1 MASGAAA
8 PDAGPENSADVS
20 ARSRAS
26 LLSGRRIRLVLGT
39 LVVAMLAIAGILT
52 RSVSGASGIAAADR
66 SLEFMQR
73 MGPPPVLTSLY
84 QLLAA
89 DTVAIRNSSTGQ
101 LISTGLYQG
110 DVLKLGTVPGFLD
123 GLPGGVKRFIA
134 LGTWNSYLTY
144 YVVPARGLTS
154 RAVRVQTSW
163 GQLAGAVVSIDRS
176 ADLAAIVAVV
186 PQGQISKF
194 TGPINVYSGPLA
206 AGTLRMLVVHRNPE
220 VYARSAGY
228 VLTSGGASG
237 EVGSEN
243 TWCDL
248 PVNGASAGSPVFDV
262 SPEGATLLGL
272 AVPSSAPGRSS
283 VIGSWTVNQFM
294 SRVIPSGIGAP

>member
-1 MASGAAA
+1 
-8 PDAGPENSADVS
+8 
-20 ARSRAS
+20 
-26 LLSGRRIRLVLGT
+26 LVLGT
-39 LVVAMLAIAGILT
+39 LAVTMLAVAGILT

-66 SLEFMQR
+66 PLEFMQR
-73 MGPPPVLTSLY
+73 MGAPPTMTGLY

-110 DVLKLGTVPGFLD
+110 DVLKLGTVPGFLG

-144 YVVPARGLTS
+144 YVAPARGITS
-154 RAVRVQTSW
+154 RTVRVQTSW
-163 GQLAGAVVSIDRS
+163 GQLAGAVVRVDRS
-176 ADLAAIVAVV
+176 VGLAAIVAVV

-194 TGPINVYSGPLA
+194 LGPINVYSGPLA
-206 AGTLRMLVVHRNPE
+206 AGALRMLVVHRNPE
-220 VYARSAGY
+220 IYARSAGY
-228 VLTSGGASG
+228 VLTRGVVGGES
-237 EVGSEN
+237 

-262 SPEGATLLGL
+262 SPGGATLLGL

-294 SRVIPSGIGAP
+294 SGVIPSGTGAAP